1 LRTSQEVIGLAVYH
15 QETGKKLGTVCDLL
29 FDDSNKLRGL
39 LLENGGWLKR
49 RRFLPAEAILSI
61 GKDAVVMKKGKT
73 LQPLDSSLQQC
84 YGLVTGDKAL
94 RGRSLLLTSGLQL
107 GTVEN
112 VYFQEELGTLIGYE
126 LSEGW
131 LNDLRFGRK
140 MLKAKE
146 PLIWGEDTLLA
157 NSGQIQ
163 LEEIG

>member
-1 LRTSQEVIGLAVYH
+1 LRNSQEVIGLAVFH

-29 FDDSNKLRGL
+29 FDDSHKLRGL

-49 RRFLPAEAILSI
+49 RRFLPADAILSI
-61 GKDAVVMKKGKT
+61 GKDAVVMKKGTT
-73 LQPLDSSLQQC
+73 LKPLDSSLHDC
-84 YGLVTGDKAL
+84 FGLVTGEKAL

-140 MLKAKE
+140 MLKANGTF
-146 PLIWGEDTLLA
+146 IWGEDALIA
-157 NSGQIQ
+157 NSGQVQ